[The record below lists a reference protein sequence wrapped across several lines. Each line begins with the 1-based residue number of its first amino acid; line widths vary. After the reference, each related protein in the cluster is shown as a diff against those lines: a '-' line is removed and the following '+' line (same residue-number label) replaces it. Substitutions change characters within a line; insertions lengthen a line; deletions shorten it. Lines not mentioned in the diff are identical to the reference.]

1 MDRSMVAG
9 MLVGAVAVVSV
20 GAVAGYRSFT
30 GPSYAEVVAV
40 TPVKHVETRRDRQCE
55 TVPVTKRRAV
65 KDEHRVVGT
74 AVGAVIGGVVGHQ
87 IGGGRGKD
95 LATVAGAVGGGYAGN
110 QVQKGMQER
119 DTYTVQ
125 EQRCR
130 TVETPVERV
139 LGYDVQ
145 YTLSGRPGT
154 VRMDHAPADRIPVRD
169 GRLVLDAP
177 KGDADGGRS

>member
-1 MDRSMVAG
+1 MNRSMVAG

-30 GPSYAEVVAV
+30 GPSYAEVVDV
-40 TPVKHVETRRDRQCE
+40 TPVKHVEQQREQQCE
-55 TVPVTKRRAV
+55 MVPVTRRRAV
-65 KDEHRVVGT
+65 QDEHRVVGT
-74 AVGAVIGGVVGHQ
+74 AVGAVLGGVVGHQ

-110 QVQKGMQER
+110 QVQKGMQQR
-119 DTYTVQ
+119 DTYVVQ

-130 TVETPVERV
+130 TVEKPVERV
-139 LGYDVQ
+139 VGYDVR
-145 YTLSGRPGT
+145 YTISGKPGT

-177 KGDADGGRS
+177 AGEAASGRS

>member
-1 MDRSMVAG
+1 MNRSMVAG
-9 MLVGAVAVVSV
+9 MLVGGVAVLSV

-30 GPSYAEVVAV
+30 GPSYAEVVGV
-40 TPVKHVETRRDRQCE
+40 TPVKHVDVRREQQCE
-55 TVPVTKRRAV
+55 MVPVTRRRAV
-65 KDEHRVVGT
+65 KDENRIVGT

-119 DTYTVQ
+119 DTYTAQ

-130 TVETPVERV
+130 TVERPVERV
-139 LGYDVQ
+139 VGYDVQ
-145 YTLSGRPGT
+145 YTLSGKPGT
-154 VRMDHAPADRIPVRD
+154 VRMEHAPADRIPVRD

-177 KGDADGGRS
+177 KDPSDRT